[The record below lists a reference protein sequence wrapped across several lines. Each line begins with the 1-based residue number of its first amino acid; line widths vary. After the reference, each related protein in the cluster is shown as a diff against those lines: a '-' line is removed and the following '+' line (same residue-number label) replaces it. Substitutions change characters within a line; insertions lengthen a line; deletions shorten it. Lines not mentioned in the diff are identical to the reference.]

1 MDERDSQRDLLQ
13 ASFDSRLDFSIVIL
27 ENQLVLQHL
36 LQAIETAKMAADI
49 VGAPFLIFDTTVQIL
64 KVRIKENNRL
74 LGL

>member
-1 MDERDSQRDLLQ
+1 MWIGGLFLLWY
-13 ASFDSRLDFSIVIL
+13 ALFMIYL
-27 ENQLVLQHL
+27 
-36 LQAIETAKMAADI
+36 AADI